1 MNRTMLI
8 VLLAGLACACTH
20 KESPLASLPDM
31 SAVRANLAFTCVHE
45 ADHLPVLDRDA
56 DKLFQYG
63 RYLEK
68 KDGPKDFNDI
78 ARYYRIAAAHR
89 HYKANQNLQLLV
101 SQGFAD
107 SPDAPKESVDL
118 AAQLVNQGIPGGYY
132 DIGHYLE
139 LGYGLKQDTEMAL
152 RYMRKAA
159 DLGNPDA
166 QYYVGEKLAPVD
178 VAPAIAKQMWRCAA
192 DQGHGKAANTLG
204 VDLQADKFYAEAV
217 KVFQL
222 GVGSGD
228 RSAASFLEYGFNDPP
243 PSDQLNYIALPHD
256 PERSRR
262 YKLIGKFLDDND
274 GRNPKVLD
282 IDKIVPLPPAPL
294 PAWDGTF
301 QWEKDQAAAVP
312 PPKPSDDL
320 IKRLSEEKHLDPATG
335 LPLAKPDHVSQTEIA
350 PPAETRL
357 PIGTI
362 AQTGESCPEKGVWR
376 AALSKGMVADAE
388 YRFPKGVALPSLTVY
403 RPRAFASLD
412 ERLGVRK
419 QTVAVEWRLQL
430 RECENGSGCIARRL
444 YAHVVLPQLF
454 RLNDEQTCI
463 DHIAG
468 GVRLRLQS

>member
-1 MNRTMLI
+1 MNRTIFI

-31 SAVRANLAFTCVHE
+31 SAVRANLAFACVHE
-45 ADHLPVLDRDA
+45 ADHLPALDRDA
-56 DKLFQYG
+56 DQLFQYG

-159 DLGNPDA
+159 DLGNPEA
-166 QYYVGEKLAPVD
+166 QYYVGEKLAPID
-178 VAPAIAKQMWRCAA
+178 IAPAIAKQMWHCAA
-192 DQGHGKAANTLG
+192 DQGHGKAASTLG
-204 VDLQADKFYAEAV
+204 VDLQADKFYPQAQ
-217 KVFQL
+217 KVFQQ
-222 GVGSGD
+222 GVKSGS
-228 RSAASFLEYGFNDPP
+228 RQAASFLENGFNVPP
-243 PSDQLNYIALPHD
+243 GSEALYYMALSQD
-256 PERSRR
+256 IERSRR
-262 YKLIGKFLDDND
+262 YELIGKFLDDND
-274 GRNPKVLD
+274 GRNPKVPD
-282 IDKIVPLPPAPL
+282 IDKIVPLPPAKL
-294 PAWDGTF
+294 PPWDGTF

-312 PPKPSDDL
+312 PPKPSDEL

-388 YRFPKGVALPSLTVY
+388 YQFPKGVELPSLTVY
-403 RPRAFASLD
+403 RSRAFAWLD

-419 QTVAVEWRLQL
+419 QTVAVEWRLI
-430 RECENGSGCIARRL
+430 RYI
-444 YAHVVLPQLF
+444 
-454 RLNDEQTCI
+454 DE
-463 DHIAG
+463 A
-468 GVRLRLQS
+468 